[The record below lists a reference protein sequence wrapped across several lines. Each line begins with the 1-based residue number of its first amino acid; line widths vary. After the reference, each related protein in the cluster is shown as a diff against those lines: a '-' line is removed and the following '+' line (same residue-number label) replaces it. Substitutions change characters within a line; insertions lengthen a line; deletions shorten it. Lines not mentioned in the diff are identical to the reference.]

1 MKNIPILLSLLLALP
16 FVADAQQRGYP
27 QFRSN
32 NLSMAEV
39 QPTWAGPLIQSD
51 ARLGQAIRFSVSNFK
66 MPGAHPIVYG
76 NNHGFNVIVHR
87 RFQLDC
93 DPPSFFRD
101 HSSQKDGWG
110 NAAAQFKMRLFSGNA
125 DHGKQ
130 VYSTICFICHQ
141 INGAGIDFG
150 PNLSEVGSRLTKDL
164 LYQSVLE
171 PSAVIAPGFDTVTL
185 KLEDSMAMGIVAS
198 ENDQEVVLKAMGG
211 AKTTYKKADIVSRTK
226 GTNSMMP
233 VGQQAAMTTQDLVD
247 LIEYL
252 SSLKKK

>member
-1 MKNIPILLSLLLALP
+1 MSLRAPTLLLTLLC
-16 FVADAQQRGYP
+16 
-27 QFRSN
+27 
-32 NLSMAEV
+32 LSSAISAAE
-39 QPTWAGPLIQSD
+39 
-51 ARLGQAIRFSVSNFK
+51 FK
-66 MPGAHPIVYG
+66 
-76 NNHGFNVIVHR
+76 
-87 RFQLDC
+87 D
-93 DPPSFFRD
+93 
-101 HSSQKDGWG
+101 KDG
-110 NAAAQFKMRLFSGNA
+110 KTLPPIPELVKLSGNA

-141 INGAGIDFG
+141 VNGAGIDFG
-150 PNLSEVGSRLTKDL
+150 PNLSEVGTRLTQDL

-185 KLEDSMAMGIVAS
+185 KLEDTVAMGIVAS
-198 ENDQEVVLKAMGG
+198 ENDQEIVLKAMGG